1 MNTMNNIS
9 AQFGN
14 PSGVLGNLAGYIMAY
29 RKSNIERNYWAISLL
44 KLQPA
49 DQVLEIGFGPGIAIE
64 KMSKMIS
71 DGTVWGIDHSNLM
84 VQYALERNKKAIMRG
99 SVKLLAGS
107 VSNLPHF
114 DKKLDKVISVNS
126 FQFWPNQVEVLKNIR
141 AKMKQSGIIALAYQ
155 PQKPGAK
162 EIDAFNTANKIADY
176 LEKAGFAE
184 IKIERRKMKPVMTV
198 CVLGKNQE
206 KTIANN

>member
-1 MNTMNNIS
+1 MDTWNNIS

-14 PSGVLGNLAGYIMAY
+14 PSGVLGNLAGYIMTY

-44 KLQPA
+44 KLQPD

-64 KMSKMIS
+64 RMSKMIN

-126 FQFWPNQVEVLKNIR
+126 FQFWSNPVEVLKNIR
-141 AKMKQSGIIALAYQ
+141 AKMKQGGIIALAYQ
-155 PQKPGAK
+155 PRKPGAN
-162 EIDAFNTANKIADY
+162 EIDAFNTANKIAYD

-184 IKIERRKMKPVMTV
+184 IKIEKRKMKPVMTV
-198 CVLGKNQE
+198 CVLGKNQ
-206 KTIANN
+206 